1 MTTKILVT
9 GGAGYI
15 GSHACVALLSA
26 GYELI
31 VLDNMSNGSPA
42 ALARVRKI
50 AGKIFDVVEGDVRDA
65 LLLHNMFSSQS
76 IGAVMHFAGLKAVGE
91 SCAEPLLYYDV
102 NVGGTLNLCRV
113 MREHGVGNLVFSS
126 SATVYGDPATLPIPE
141 DHPLNPTNP
150 YGRTKKVVEDVLFDL
165 VRADETLNKPFWHIA
180 LLRYFN
186 PIGAHSSGLIGEAP
200 HGIPNNLLPYIAQVA
215 VGKLETLMVYGNDWP
230 TDDGTGVRDYV
241 HVMDLVDGHLCALK
255 KLMQGGRHG
264 CSVWNLGTGI
274 GYSVLQV
281 IQAFEQIS
289 GKAIP
294 YQIVGRRAGDIAACW
309 ANPAKAKRELDWV
322 AMRSLEDMIA
332 DGWRWQSTNPGG
344 YK

>member
-1 MTTKILVT
+1 MGTKVLIT

-15 GSHACVALLSA
+15 GSHACVTLLAA

-50 AGKIFDVVEGDVRDA
+50 TGKVFDVVEGDIRDA
-65 LLLHNMFSSQS
+65 ELLDNMFSSQS

-102 NVGGTLNLCRV
+102 NVGGTLNLCQV

-141 DHPLNPTNP
+141 DHSLNPTNP
-150 YGRTKKVVEDVLFDL
+150 YGRTKKVVENVLFDL
-165 VRADETLNKPFWHIA
+165 VSADEALNKPFWHIA
-180 LLRYFN
+180 VLRYFN

-230 TDDGTGVRDYV
+230 TEDGTGVRDYV
-241 HVMDLVDGHLCALK
+241 HVMDLVEGHLSALK
-255 KLMQGGRHG
+255 KLVRGGRHG

-281 IQAFEQIS
+281 IRAFEQIS
-289 GKAIP
+289 GKAVP
-294 YQIVGRRAGDIAACW
+294 YEIVGRRAGDIAACW
-309 ANPAKAKRELDWV
+309 ADPAKAKSELDW
-322 AMRSLEDMIA
+322 AATRSLEHMIS
-332 DGWRWQSTNPGG
+332 DGWRWQSTNPRG
-344 YK
+344 YE